1 MTPVMMITGVP
12 KSGTTWLNRLLDAHP
27 ALLSPGEGRFFGRTL
42 VTPRTGARSL
52 EATLRESD
60 ALRAWLRT
68 SGWTRGSDVDEELR
82 AATAAVTLSVLKRR
96 LEEAGKQIAVDK
108 TPLPDEH
115 YVADLHRV
123 LPEASVIHVIR
134 DGRDVAISSLYHVWR
149 RADKGFDVPSWMLA
163 GRDECRS
170 DPAAYLREHGSIF
183 PTPGWLEAYA
193 ERWHDWVGAT
203 REDGRRLLGA
213 RYAEVRYEDL
223 HDHAERELARLAQF
237 MGVDDS
243 ERVLARCME
252 SASFERLSGGRS
264 PGEDDPRSFFRKGI
278 AGEWRSLFGEED
290 VRLFDRVAGALLT
303 DMGYEL
309 GAAKVR

>member
-1 MTPVMMITGVP
+1 MPVVMITGVP

-42 VTPRTGARSL
+42 VTERTGARSL
-52 EATLRESD
+52 EATLRNSD

-68 SGWTRGSDVDEELR
+68 SGWTRQGDLDEELR
-82 AATAAVTLSVLKRR
+82 EATAAVTRSVLERR
-96 LEEAGKQIAVDK
+96 LREAGKQIAVDK

-115 YVADLHRV
+115 YVADLHRI
-123 LPEASVIHVIR
+123 LPEAGVIHIIR

-149 RADKGFDVPSWMLA
+149 RADKGFDVPSWMLV
-163 GRDECRS
+163 GREECRD
-170 DPAAYLREHGSIF
+170 DPTAYLRTQRSIF
-183 PTPGWLEAYA
+183 PSPGWLEAYA
-193 ERWHDWVGAT
+193 ERWRDWVRVT

-223 HDHAERELARLAQF
+223 HDHPGRELARLARF

-243 ERVLARCME
+243 EPVLARCIE

-264 PGEDDPRSFFRKGI
+264 PGEHDPTSFFRKGI

-290 VRLFDRVAGALLT
+290 VRLFERVAGGLLR

-309 GAAKVR
+309 GDVKVR